1 MPLPSTDPPGLPI
14 WVVYDH
20 PLDWPDH
27 YVARLWV
34 GERPTGDMV
43 LTFSLDALRE
53 HLADQGFVR
62 LDRNKEDDPVIV
74 ETWL

>member
-1 MPLPSTDPPGLPI
+1 MITQPGLTI

-27 YVARLWV
+27 YVARRWD
-34 GERPTGDMV
+34 GELPTEDLV
-43 LTFSLDALRE
+43 VTFDLELLRE
-53 HLADQGFVR
+53 HLADKGLAR
-62 LDRNKEDDPVIV
+62 LDRRRNDDPVIL